1 MNNVEDHD
9 EHLVEKGLRDILEPL
24 DRQLARVTML
34 FPLALVTVAP
44 TVFCV
49 LWFIVDETGRRS
61 LVITAGACCAL
72 IALYLCW
79 EILAAR
85 IARWRFDRRFPPG
98 APGRTIALEI
108 LTEMET
114 PSKAADTLRDALNC
128 TSPERIVRHKKGMP
142 DLPPPVAPPAM
153 DSPPPSDDAV
163 PLPRPGG
170 YYDYIPLEPRPRET
184 PLSND
189 PRG

>member
-1 MNNVEDHD
+1 MSNPVDHD
-9 EHLVEKGLRDILEPL
+9 ERAVEKGLRDILEPL

-72 IALYLCW
+72 IAMYLCW
-79 EILAAR
+79 EIFAAR

-98 APGRTIALEI
+98 HPGRALALEI

-128 TSPERIVRHKKGMP
+128 TSPDRIVRHRKGA
-142 DLPPPVAPPAM
+142 DFPPPVASSPPPDA
-153 DSPPPSDDAV
+153 PPPSDDAV
-163 PLPRPGG
+163 PVPRPGG

>member
-1 MNNVEDHD
+1 MNDPTGPNDPTVER
-9 EHLVEKGLRDILEPL
+9 ELREILEPL

-44 TVFCV
+44 TVFCL
-49 LWFIVDETGRRS
+49 LWFVVDETGRRS

-98 APGRTIALEI
+98 SPTRAMALRI
-108 LTEMET
+108 LGEMET
-114 PSKAADTLRDALNC
+114 PSKAEDTLRSALAYS
-128 TSPERIVRHKKGMP
+128 SPDRIVRHRKDGSDPVVQLPTAP
-142 DLPPPVAPPAM
+142 DETAP
-153 DSPPPSDDAV
+153 SQTK
-163 PLPRPGG
+163 LGG
-170 YYDYIPLEPRPRET
+170 YYDYIPLEPRPRDE
-184 PLSND
+184 PLQND
-189 PRG
+189 HRV